1 MEDKEFEKE
10 MKQAQENRERERL
23 MHELD
28 FDDQKRLMLEINA
41 KLASINSKL
50 TFFVVISVI
59 SIIASVLLPLFLS

>member
-1 MEDKEFEKE
+1 MEDKDFEKE

-23 MHELD
+23 MRELD